1 MSENI
6 DYLERH
12 VTRQM
17 AIFVVRSFEL
27 ADRVAIGELELID
40 GVDMA
45 IEAARWSGLAAS
57 IGDDTVQEI
66 LHEAFAGVQR

>member
-6 DYLERH
+6 DRH

-40 GVDMA
+40 AVDMA
-45 IEAARWSGLAAS
+45 AEAANWSGLTDS
-57 IGDDTVQEI
+57 VGDDTVQEI
-66 LHEAFAGVQR
+66 LAEAFAGVQR

>member
-6 DYLERH
+6 DRH
-12 VTRQM
+12 ITRQM

-40 GVDMA
+40 AVDIA
-45 IEAARWSGLAAS
+45 AEPARWSGLTDS

-66 LHEAFAGVQR
+66 LAEAFAGVQQ